1 MMRNRW
7 KIADLAGISAPMA
20 RVARGLTAFGG
31 LLTARAAACDGRAT
45 VDHSQ
50 TRDVASTQWLKLQ
63 TIKYRDVKGKLR
75 SWDMVTRTT
84 RSASV
89 GSSGVDAVIV
99 LPLLRRKDQAPETL
113 LALQQPMK
121 R

>member
-1 MMRNRW
+1 MRNGW

-20 RVARGLTAFGG
+20 RVARGLTAFGS

-63 TIKYRDVKGKLR
+63 TIKYRDAKGKLR

-84 RSASV
+84 RSASI